1 MTSAR
6 QQAPVRAIVLLVVLL
21 GSLVFGSAFVLSYTN
36 PAYVE
41 SIGRNVIRLE
51 VERRVGEKIAVL
63 DRSTIARIAE
73 KLSGQN
79 AVEIAEAKRMLA
91 EGLPQKISAA
101 IAELRNLDCEC
112 RKAIDRRITGI
123 LEGRVATL
131 SLLNDRLMLLIR
143 TKYIE
148 TAEALTREFRVFT
161 GANAGVFVLL
171 GVIAMVRKRASLQ
184 LALPTAVLLIAAA
197 ATAFLYVFNQNWLHT
212 VVFADYLGL
221 GYVVYLGFAIALL
234 ADIAFNSA
242 RVTTRLLNAVLHLF
256 GSALQAVPC

>member
-1 MTSAR
+1 MRVIA
-6 QQAPVRAIVLLVVLL
+6 LLVALL

-41 SIGRNVIRLE
+41 SVGKDLIRLE
-51 VERRVGEKIAVL
+51 VERRVGEKIAAL
-63 DRSTIARIAE
+63 DRSTIARVAE

-79 AVEIAEAKRMLA
+79 AVEIAAAKRMLA
-91 EGLPQKISAA
+91 EGLQQKIAAA
-101 IAELRNLDCEC
+101 IAEMRNLDCEC

-123 LEGRVATL
+123 LEGRVVTL
-131 SLLNDRLMLLIR
+131 SLVNDRLMLLIR

-161 GANAGVFVLL
+161 GANAGVFMLL
-171 GVIAMVRKRASLQ
+171 GLIAMVRKRASLQ
-184 LALPTAVLLIAAA
+184 LALPTAVLLVAAA
-197 ATAFLYVFNQNWLHT
+197 ATAYLYLFNQNWLHT

-221 GYVVYLGFAIALL
+221 GYFIYLGLAIALL
-234 ADIAFNSA
+234 ADIAFNRA
-242 RVTTRLLNAVLHLF
+242 RVTTRLLNAVLHLV

>member
-1 MTSAR
+1 
-6 QQAPVRAIVLLVVLL
+6 VRATILIVALL
-21 GSLVFGSAFVLSYTN
+21 GTLLFGSAFVLSYTN

-41 SIGRNVIRLE
+41 SIGKDLIRLE
-51 VERRVGEKIAVL
+51 VERRVGEKIAAL
-63 DRSTIARIAE
+63 DRSTIARVAE

-91 EGLPQKISAA
+91 EGLPQKIAAA
-101 IAELRNLDCEC
+101 IAEMRNLDCEC

-123 LEGRVATL
+123 LEGRVSSL

-148 TAEALTREFRVFT
+148 TAEALTREFRVVT
-161 GANAGVFVLL
+161 GANASVFMLL
-171 GVIAMVRKRASLQ
+171 GVIAMVRRPASLQ
-184 LALPTAVLLIAAA
+184 LLLPTAVLLIAAA
-197 ATAFLYVFNQNWLHT
+197 ATALLYLFNQNWLHT
-212 VVFADYLGL
+212 VVYADYLGL
-221 GYVVYLGFAIALL
+221 GYFIYLGLAIALL

-242 RVTTRLLNAVLHLF
+242 RVTTRLLNAALHLF